1 MEKYVKLNITDDAL
15 GYKLQ
20 ISDVDLGTTLVSLNK
35 ALAQV
40 IHFWGNDLSKSLGE
54 KLDLLKEMHDLAKW
68 NLENFTENKIK
79 GNELVQ
85 VERWDIK

>member
-1 MEKYVKLNITDDAL
+1 MEKYIKLNFTDDTDDTL

-20 ISDVDLGTTLVSLNK
+20 ISGIDLGNTLIILNK

-40 IHFWGNDLSKSLGE
+40 IHFWGNDLDKSLGE

-68 NLENFTENKIK
+68 DLENFTENKLK

-85 VERWDIK
+85 VER